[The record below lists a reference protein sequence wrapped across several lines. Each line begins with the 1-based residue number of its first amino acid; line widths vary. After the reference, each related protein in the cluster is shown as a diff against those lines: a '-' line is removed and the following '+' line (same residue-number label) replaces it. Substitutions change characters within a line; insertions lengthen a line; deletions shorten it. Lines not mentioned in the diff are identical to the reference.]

1 MNFIG
6 ENTQSTLC
14 RPIIRNLY
22 CIMCLRL
29 QIMFGKSKVIFIA
42 IYFGI
47 YCYNCI
53 FRKQQGDSL
62 GNIEHLLE
70 SHNEI
75 KPDCFLKRYLEVVNK
90 DETNKNCLQRRK
102 IEDRKEYDCDMTIY
116 QKDYDTNKILDLFE
130 SYENEYEINMI
141 KSLYLLEH
149 KSKKLDL

>member
-1 MNFIG
+1 
-6 ENTQSTLC
+6 
-14 RPIIRNLY
+14 
-22 CIMCLRL
+22 MCLRL
-29 QIMFGKSKVIFIA
+29 QITFGKSKVIFIA

-116 QKDYDTNKILDLFE
+116 
-130 SYENEYEINMI
+130 
-141 KSLYLLEH
+141 
-149 KSKKLDL
+149 